1 MNLDTAKQKVQ
12 TAEAADLF
20 VEAKRLMD
28 DAEANLAAARDLFL
42 TVVGEDEAVASDGTR
57 VKVVVQERTTFDL
70 DILTDN
76 VAPATLD
83 KVTKVS
89 ADTSKV
95 RKAVEMGLISPEV
108 AEFAANVSEV
118 VSVRVYPAL

>member
-1 MNLDTAKQKVQ
+1 MNLDTAKQMVQ
-12 TAEAADLF
+12 SATAADLF

-28 DAEANLAAARDLFL
+28 EAEANLAAARDLFL

-83 KVTKVS
+83 KVVKVS
-89 ADTSKV
+89 ADTAKV
-95 RKAVEMGLISPEV
+95 RKAVEMGLIAPEV

>member
-89 ADTSKV
+89 ADTAKV